1 MMEYIVKN
9 KYKSE
14 NIKKRKGDVQI
25 IAEKII
31 QEWFKEHERK

>member
-1 MMEYIVKN
+1 MEYIVKN

-14 NIKKRKGDVQI
+14 NIREREGTVQI

-31 QEWFKEHERK
+31 KEWFKEHERK